1 MGGDDGIR
9 LLLSK
14 NDDRYQ
20 LEMPLEKV
28 TTLSLWNGCVQ
39 KGQKFMVL
47 KKDSSRSS
55 HLQFVQMT
63 VRIKEVN

>member
-1 MGGDDGIR
+1 MEGDDGIR

-28 TTLSLWNGCVQ
+28 TTVSVQ

-47 KKDSSRSS
+47 KRDSSRSS

>member
-1 MGGDDGIR
+1 MEGDDGIR

-20 LEMPLEKV
+20 LKMPLEKV
-28 TTLSLWNGCVQ
+28 TTVSVQ

>member
-1 MGGDDGIR
+1 MEGDDGIR

-20 LEMPLEKV
+20 LEMQLEKV
-28 TTLSLWNGCVQ
+28 TKCMKWCVQ
-39 KGQKFMVL
+39 KGQKFMVPKL
-47 KKDSSRSS
+47 DSSRSS
-55 HLQFVQMT
+55 HLQFVEMT

>member
-1 MGGDDGIR
+1 MEGDDGIR

-28 TTLSLWNGCVQ
+28 TTVSVQ